1 MGYAASSAREL
12 DAKPRPPREETT
24 VYVDRVTLGMKYV
37 LYDKGDEMFQELVE
51 KDEEL
56 IKMPVVFAD
65 EPGSVPE
72 FTAKAEAAI
81 LRNFTRNAAGSAA
94 RSWPKAVSKTARIS
108 LLVCTSST
116 RTLRSSPPS

>member
-1 MGYAASSAREL
+1 
-12 DAKPRPPREETT
+12 
-24 VYVDRVTLGMKYV
+24 MKYV

-56 IKMPVVFAD
+56 IKMPVVFTD

-72 FTAKAEAAI
+72 FTAKAETAI

-94 RSWPKAVSKTARIS
+94 RSS
-108 LLVCTSST
+108 
-116 RTLRSSPPS
+116 